1 MTVIEREVDLITRHS
16 GTNFSISF
24 AMLPRPKRDAI
35 HTVYAFCR
43 CTDDIVDEGGDHAS
57 RSAMLA
63 RWTDEL
69 ERGFQGRSQHAL
81 LNQLSVIAKKFNIP
95 ATHFFELIRGMQM
108 DLECARYRTFDE
120 LYEYCYRV
128 ASTVGL
134 MCSEIFGYTKEST
147 RLYAVNLG
155 IALQLTN
162 IVRDVRSDARR
173 GRIYI
178 PAEDFER
185 FGYSEEELLACVY
198 NPAFV
203 RLMQYETG
211 RAREYYLRARALLAP
226 EDHRAFFAARIM
238 DRIYFRILAKIERK
252 NYAVFDRKISI
263 SRFSKLAIALNEYF
277 SPPPLISTVQNA

>member
-1 MTVIEREVDLITRHS
+1 MIAHPGEADFIARRS
-16 GTNFSISF
+16 RTNFAISF
-24 AMLPRPKRDAI
+24 AMLPRPKRTAI
-35 HTVYAFCR
+35 NTVYAFCR
-43 CTDDIVDEGGDHAS
+43 CTDDIVDEGGDHETKT
-57 RSAMLA
+57 AMLA
-63 RWTDEL
+63 RWTAEL
-69 ERGFQGRSQHAL
+69 ERGFQGSSEHAL
-81 LNQLSVIAKKFNIP
+81 LNQLSIIAKKFNIP
-95 ATHFFELIRGMQM
+95 AAHFFELIRGMQM
-108 DLECARYRTFDE
+108 DLERTRYRTFDE
-120 LYEYCYRV
+120 LHEYCYRV

-147 RLYAVNLG
+147 RQYAVDLG

-185 FGYSEEELLACVY
+185 FGYSEEELLACAY

-203 RLMQYETG
+203 QLMRFETG
-211 RAREYYLRARALLAP
+211 RAREYYLRARACLAP

-238 DRIYFRILAKIERK
+238 DRIYFRILDKIERK

-263 SRFSKLAIALNEYF
+263 SRISKLAIALNEYF
-277 SPPPLISTVQNA
+277 SPPPLIATAQNA